1 GGVMTVMI
9 PRNTTI
15 PTRKTEIYTTA
26 ADYQTSV
33 EIHVLQG
40 ERPMARDNRTLGR
53 FNLTDIPPA
62 PRGIP
67 QIEVTFD
74 IDANGILNVQ
84 ARDKATGKEQKITIT
99 GSTTLSKEDVDRMIK
114 DAEAHAEED
123 RKRRELIEERNKA
136 ENLTYQVEKFIK
148 DNQDKI
154 PASDREAAEAAIK
167 KVREVMAGEDTSA
180 IRQAMDELTQTFHRI
195 GEAMYRAQT
204 TGAQAAS
211 TDGRGQQE
219 AAKEGEEV
227 IDAEYK
233 TAD

>member
-1 GGVMTVMI
+1 M
-9 PRNTTI
+9 
-15 PTRKTEIYTTA
+15 
-26 ADYQTSV
+26 
-33 EIHVLQG
+33 
-40 ERPMARDNRTLGR
+40 
-53 FNLTDIPPA
+53 
-62 PRGIP
+62 P

-74 IDANGILNVQ
+74 IDANGILNVH

-154 PASDREAAEAAIK
+154 ASSDREAAEAAIK
-167 KVREVMAGEDTSA
+167 KVREVMTGEDISA
-180 IRQAMDELTQTFHRI
+180 IRQAMDDLTQTFHRI
-195 GEAMYRAQT
+195 GEAMYRAQ
-204 TGAQAAS
+204 AADASQQAAS
-211 TDGRGQQE
+211 ADGRGPQQE
-219 AAKEGEEV
+219 QAQEGEEV

-233 TAD
+233 TAE